1 MKGARRLLKDS
12 LLMLNK
18 VQNTRL
24 TEELTSYMLA
34 SQIEKYLK
42 RTSHKKEDRNASS
55 TTIDQ

>member
-1 MKGARRLLKDS
+1 MLKDS